1 MDQVAIATFL
11 LDALFADFYSAPVS
25 MIGLQQPPGFAAAD
39 IALRKHFPPTSA
51 RLLTL
56 CHIH

>member
-11 LDALFADFYSAPVS
+11 LDTPFADLNSAAIS
-25 MIGLQQPPGFAAAD
+25 MIGLQQPSGFAAAD

-56 CHIH
+56 YHIH